1 MQTEVPDGVAVHA
14 DSRMPVLDVLR
25 GIALIGVLLVNIY
38 DWLAK
43 PSGVAD
49 SFVQG
54 VVNLLFEHKS
64 WPMLS
69 LLFGLGFAIQ
79 IERARAKG
87 LPVVWMHLRRMAVL
101 CGFGIILLV
110 LFSGNPIL
118 VRYAAAGLLLLPFAW
133 LPTRWVLGFTVAF
146 LLISTVDS
154 YLYQKYIQPPRPARP
169 QTAAQPRSQPSLAE
183 VTMSGF
189 KRVPQMLRNVA
200 TLGYWPGRQTE
211 ILTMFLLGLYVGKRG
226 ILLDLRAHRP
236 MLRRI
241 VRYVLP
247 VGLAGTIWL
256 MFWQFSRTDPVSVRL
271 LRRLVSLL
279 AGDLQSIGYVAAI
292 TLFVLTKGSRPLNLL
307 ALYGRMP
314 LTNYLMQWLI
324 MRLIFDRFFFGYG
337 GKFGPAAGAW
347 IALVIF
353 TAQVLFSRVWLQ
365 RYMFGPAEWLWKS
378 LTYLRR
384 QPMRLKQSEPSIA
397 TDPAMA

>member
-1 MQTEVPDGVAVHA
+1 
-14 DSRMPVLDVLR
+14 
-25 GIALIGVLLVNIY
+25 
-38 DWLAK
+38 
-43 PSGVAD
+43 
-49 SFVQG
+49 
-54 VVNLLFEHKS
+54 
-64 WPMLS
+64 
-69 LLFGLGFAIQ
+69 
-79 IERARAKG
+79 
-87 LPVVWMHLRRMAVL
+87 
-101 CGFGIILLV
+101 
-110 LFSGNPIL
+110 
-118 VRYAAAGLLLLPFAW
+118 
-133 LPTRWVLGFTVAF
+133 
-146 LLISTVDS
+146 
-154 YLYQKYIQPPRPARP
+154 
-169 QTAAQPRSQPSLAE
+169 
-183 VTMSGF
+183 
-189 KRVPQMLRNVA
+189 
-200 TLGYWPGRQTE
+200 
-211 ILTMFLLGLYVGKRG
+211 
-226 ILLDLRAHRP
+226 
-236 MLRRI
+236 
-241 VRYVLP
+241 
-247 VGLAGTIWL
+247 